1 MRRAG
6 LVNMHPGSGFEWV
19 ECPRDAMQG
28 IVQFIPTQQKIN
40 YLNSLLKVGFD
51 VLDFGSFV
59 SEKAIPQLRDTAEV
73 LENLDEAPNTRLLAI
88 VANRRG
94 AETACA
100 YPRIS
105 CIGYPLS
112 VSETFQKRNTNSGI
126 EDSFRT
132 VQEMFDL
139 AEANGKEL
147 VIYLSMAFGNPYGED
162 WSPGKVEDMALRLV
176 RSGITTIA
184 LADTVGIATAESVG
198 MLFGSLIPAM
208 PNVKIGAHLHARHDN
223 WKKKVEAAWDAG
235 CRRFDSAM
243 KGYGGCPMAKDDLVG
258 NLASEHLLD
267 FLLDKKQH
275 HRLDLGAFQT
285 ALKQVDFVF
294 SSPTAI

>member
-1 MRRAG
+1 
-6 LVNMHPGSGFEWV
+6 MHPGSGFEWV

-184 LADTVGIATAESVG
+184 LADTVGIATAEPVG

-285 ALKQVDFVF
+285 ALKQADFVF

>member
-1 MRRAG
+1 
-6 LVNMHPGSGFEWV
+6 MHPGSGFEWV

-223 WKKKVEAAWDAG
+223 WKEKVEAAWEAG

-275 HRLDLGAFQT
+275 HRLDLVAFQT
-285 ALKQVDFVF
+285 ALKQADFVF

>member
-1 MRRAG
+1 
-6 LVNMHPGSGFEWV
+6 MHPGSGFEWV

-112 VSETFQKRNTNSGI
+112 VSETFQQRNTNSGI

-184 LADTVGIATAESVG
+184 LADTVGIATAEPVG

-285 ALKQVDFVF
+285 ALKQADFVF